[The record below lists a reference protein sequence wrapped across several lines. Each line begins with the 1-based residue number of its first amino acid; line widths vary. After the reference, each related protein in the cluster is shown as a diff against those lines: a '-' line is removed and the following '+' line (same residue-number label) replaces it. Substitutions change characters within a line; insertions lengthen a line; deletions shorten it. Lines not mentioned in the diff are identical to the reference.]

1 MATLPAGNPIKCVIN
16 KKCEAHPQI
25 SLLVLGIRNQIQWKA
40 QTKDTYYLWLP
51 GGYFEGHLD
60 DFELTIT
67 ETDFLPIDP
76 LIAIQ
81 EGRILNYI
89 FDSKHK
95 PCQTKAEPPEI
106 IIGS

>member
-1 MATLPAGNPIKCVIN
+1 MPASGTPIKCVIN
-16 KKCEAHPQI
+16 DKCEAHPQI

-40 QTKDTYYLWLP
+40 APPAHIYYLWLP
-51 GGYFEGHLD
+51 GGYFEGHND

-67 ETDFLPIDP
+67 GTAFLPVTP

-81 EGRILNYI
+81 EGRIQPYI
-89 FDSKHK
+89 FDSNHR
-95 PCQTKAEPPEI
+95 PCQAKAEPPEI